1 MASGAWRVGLCA
13 LRLVALPAGRA
24 GAAESPPSS
33 QAAAPAPAR
42 TLTARTRI
50 AAAPLLADVD
60 VLERAY
66 RALHPGLARYNTP
79 AQLDASFGQF
89 PTTPR
94 PDAGLQPDL
103 SVPVVVADIAG
114 GRDAELAAALAAA
127 HAPR

>member
-1 MASGAWRVGLCA
+1 M
-13 LRLVALPAGRA
+13 AGRIVRA
-24 GAAESPPSS
+24 AARGAARGPCQRGRVPALVP
-33 QAAAPAPAR
+33 AAAPTPAR

-114 GRDAELAAALAAA
+114 GRDALAAALAAA